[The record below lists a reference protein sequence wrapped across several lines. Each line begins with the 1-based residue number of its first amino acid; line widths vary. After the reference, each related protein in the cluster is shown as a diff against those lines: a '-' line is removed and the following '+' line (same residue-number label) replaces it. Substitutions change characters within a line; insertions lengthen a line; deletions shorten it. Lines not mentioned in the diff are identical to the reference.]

1 MRFTHVPAFH
11 PLPLAAL
18 TLAALTLSTLL
29 SACSLGRDDR
39 SADTTQAAADTA
51 LRDAMTASARA
62 VQGADL
68 KADARWFTCP
78 GGIGSRYSGGGVMTS
93 PPGDRTD
100 QLAAIRDA
108 VLAAGFQDAT
118 QVDGYVTAQRDDV
131 NVSIRFRLPDGPWT
145 FSVLT
150 RCHTYGGKDRAR
162 VKSSDR
168 HVILP

>member
-1 MRFTHVPAFH
+1 MNSTTVPRSR

-18 TLAALTLSTLL
+18 TLAALTLATLL
-29 SACSLGRDDR
+29 GACSLGRDDR
-39 SADTTQAAADTA
+39 SAEATQAAANAT

-62 VQGADL
+62 VQGTSL

-78 GGIGSRYSGGGVMTS
+78 GGIGSRYSGGGVMAS
-93 PPGDRTD
+93 PPGDRTA
-100 QLAAIRDA
+100 QLAAIRGA

-118 QVDGYVTAQRDDV
+118 QVDGHVTAQRDDV
-131 NVSIRFRLPDGPWT
+131 SVDIRFRVPDGSWT

-150 RCHTYGGKDRAR
+150 RCHTYGRQDRAR
-162 VKSSDR
+162 VKSGDR

>member
-18 TLAALTLSTLL
+18 TLAALL

-39 SADTTQAAADTA
+39 SADATQTAADTA

-62 VQGADL
+62 VQGSDL

-78 GGIGSRYSGGGVMTS
+78 GGIGSRYSGGGTMKT
-93 PPGDRTD
+93 PPGDQAE
-100 QLAAIRDA
+100 QLATIRRA

-118 QVDGYVTAQRDDV
+118 QVDGHVTAQRDDV
-131 NVSIRFRLPDGPWT
+131 SVDIQFRLPDRSWT

-162 VKSSDR
+162 VKSTDR